1 MAAMP
6 DTLDDFKRG
15 MAEEFL
21 RKTGFLH
28 LQVLGQSML
37 PGIWPGDVLTIETK
51 VANEMEIGDIG
62 LFRRN
67 ERFFVHRI
75 KNKLIL
81 DGSLHLLARGDSAGT
96 NDPPFPADA
105 LLGRVVKVQHGN
117 RTTVPVRE
125 PGLYARLLGWIFGSC
140 SAARNLALRLERI
153 RRERKQA
160 AELSMIDESAF
171 WGKLPRE
178 SE

>member
-51 VANEMEIGDIG
+51 IANEMEIGDIG

-67 ERFFVHRI
+67 ARFFVHRV

-81 DGSLHLLARGDSAGT
+81 DGSLHLLARGDSAWK
-96 NDPPFPADA
+96 NDPLFPAHA
-105 LLGRVVKVQHGN
+105 LLGRVVEVQHGN
-117 RTTVPVRE
+117 RITVPVRE
-125 PGLYARLLGWIFGSC
+125 PALCARLLGWLFASC
-140 SAARNLALRLERI
+140 STARNLALRLDRI
-153 RRERKQA
+153 RRDRKQA
-160 AELSMIDESAF
+160 AEPSMIHESEC
-171 WGKLPRE
+171 WGRVPRE